1 MKEFVN
7 KFVLFAAAALAPL
20 ALVSPAHADLAL
32 ATSKGCMACH
42 SIDKKIIGPSY
53 GQVAGCYA
61 TKDAKKLAA
70 TKLMLA
76 KHVKEGGAGTWG
88 PIPMPANP
96 AVAPEDITKIVDWVM
111 ATPPLE
117 CPEKFTELAKAKTAA
132 KP

>member
-1 MKEFVN
+1 MK
-7 KFVLFAAAALAPL
+7 KIALLAAAF
-20 ALVSPAHADLAL
+20 ALVSPAYADLAL

-42 SIDKKIIGPSY
+42 AIDKKIIGPSY

-70 TKLMLA
+70 NKAILVDHI
-76 KHVKEGGAGTWG
+76 KGGGAGVWG

-96 AVAPEDITKIVDWVM
+96 SVAAEDLTKIVDWVM

-117 CPEKFTELAKAKTAA
+117 CPEKFTELAKARTAA

>member
-1 MKEFVN
+1 MK
-7 KFVLFAAAALAPL
+7 KTLLAASVVAAFAPL
-20 ALVSPAHADLAL
+20 AFISPAHADLAL

-42 SIDKKIIGPSY
+42 SVDKKVVGPSY

-76 KHVKEGGAGTWG
+76 KHVKEGGAGNWG

-96 AVAPEDITKIVDWVM
+96 SVTPDDISKIVDWVM
-111 ATPPLE
+111 AAAPLE
-117 CPEKFTELAKAKTAA
+117 CPEKFTELAKAKATA

>member
-1 MKEFVN
+1 MK
-7 KFVLFAAAALAPL
+7 KITSFAAAITALSPL
-20 ALVSPAHADLAL
+20 LLVSPAYADLAL
-32 ATSKGCMACH
+32 ATAKGCTACH
-42 SIDKKIIGPSY
+42 SVDKKIIGPSY

-76 KHVKEGGAGTWG
+76 KHVKEGGAGNWG

-96 AVAPEDITKIVDWVM
+96 AVSAEDITKIVDWVM
-111 ATPPLE
+111 AAAPLD
-117 CPEKFTELAKAKTAA
+117 CPDKFTELAKAKAA

>member
-1 MKEFVN
+1 MN
-7 KFVLFAAAALAPL
+7 KFAFLAAALFAQL
-20 ALVSPAHADLAL
+20 ALIGPAHADLAL
-32 ATSKGCMACH
+32 ATAKGCTACH
-42 SIDKKIIGPSY
+42 AVDKKIVGPSY

-96 AVAPEDITKIVDWVM
+96 AVAAEDINKIVDWVM

-117 CPEKFTELAKAKTAA
+117 CPDKFTELAKAKTVA

>member
-1 MKEFVN
+1 MK
-7 KFVLFAAAALAPL
+7 KFALLFATAAAALAPL
-20 ALVSPAHADLAL
+20 AFVSPAHADLAL
-32 ATSKGCMACH
+32 ATAKGCTACH
-42 SIDKKIIGPSY
+42 SVDKKIIGPSY

-76 KHVKEGGAGTWG
+76 KHVKEGGAGAWG

-96 AVAPEDITKIVDWVM
+96 SLTPEEITKLVDWVM
-111 ATPPLE
+111 ASAPLE
-117 CPEKFTELAKAKTAA
+117 CPEKFTELAKAKAST

>member
-1 MKEFVN
+1 MK
-7 KFVLFAAAALAPL
+7 KTLLAASVVAAFAPL
-20 ALVSPAHADLAL
+20 AFISPAHADLAL

-42 SIDKKIIGPSY
+42 SVDKKVVGPSY

-76 KHVKEGGAGTWG
+76 KHVKEGGAGNWG

-96 AVAPEDITKIVDWVM
+96 SVTPDDISKIVDWVM
-111 ATPPLE
+111 AAAPLE
-117 CPEKFTELAKAKTAA
+117 CPEKFTELVKAKATA

>member
-1 MKEFVN
+1 MN
-7 KFVLFAAAALAPL
+7 KFALLAAALFAPL
-20 ALVSPAHADLAL
+20 ALSGPAHADLAL
-32 ATSKGCMACH
+32 ATAKGCIACH
-42 SIDKKIIGPSY
+42 SVDKQIVGPSY

-96 AVAPEDITKIVDWVM
+96 AVAAEDINKIVDWVM
-111 ATPPLE
+111 AAAPLQ
-117 CPEKFTELAKAKTAA
+117 CPDKFAELAKAKAAA

>member
-1 MKEFVN
+1 MN
-7 KFVLFAAAALAPL
+7 KL
-20 ALVSPAHADLAL
+20 ALLATALSTLAVMTSAHADLAL

-42 SIDKKIIGPSY
+42 AAEKRIIGPSY
-53 GQVAGCYA
+53 AQVAGCYA
-61 TKDAKKLAA
+61 TNDAKKLAA

-96 AVAPEDITKIVDWVM
+96 SVASEDIAKIVDWVM
-111 ATPPLE
+111 ATPPVE